1 MVRLQNEIPDAVRFQ
16 HDILDRLDRPVTAPV
31 TVPENPIS
39 NDLVNSRPRSAP
51 LPWTTAI
58 TDTVNALW
66 NAMYDR
72 RPVVASALER
82 ELPEVPKGPIP
93 TCDRR
98 ETYVSPVNT
107 VRPDPHVSTVPGRR
121 LWRLDSDTEIDL
133 DQRQTKKPS
142 PELDLRIHPPLRRQ
156 SAIRFP
162 TDPDATLHMAPIRD
176 ECRIPKVEE
185 KNDRSVRVECR
196 PRSSSR
202 RTRKPNDHSYSRVR
216 ESSETRSKER
226 SKKRS
231 KSANLVS
238 RHRESPPDDSSDS
251 SDMEEDQHRD
261 RDRGRNRPRRRGDP
275 SPDGDASGDDS
286 STDGDET
293 ETRTVSKQF
302 RIKLQK
308 FDGTGSWE
316 SWWAHFQNCASYNKW
331 TKRDKL
337 AFIKGAL
344 TDSASQVLCDRPV
357 YHRFPDEV
365 SRRIKESLRWRTT
378 G

>member
-1 MVRLQNEIPDAVRFQ
+1 M
-16 HDILDRLDRPVTAPV
+16 
-31 TVPENPIS
+31 
-39 NDLVNSRPRSAP
+39 
-51 LPWTTAI
+51 
-58 TDTVNALW
+58 
-66 NAMYDR
+66 
-72 RPVVASALER
+72 
-82 ELPEVPKGPIP
+82 
-93 TCDRR
+93 
-98 ETYVSPVNT
+98 
-107 VRPDPHVSTVPGRR
+107 
-121 LWRLDSDTEIDL
+121 
-133 DQRQTKKPS
+133 
-142 PELDLRIHPPLRRQ
+142 
-156 SAIRFP
+156 
-162 TDPDATLHMAPIRD
+162 
-176 ECRIPKVEE
+176 EE

-226 SKKRS
+226 SKTRS
-231 KSANLVS
+231 KSAKS

-251 SDMEEDQHRD
+251 SDMEEDRRRD
-261 RDRGRNRPRRRGDP
+261 RDRRRNRPRRRGDP
-275 SPDGDASGDDS
+275 SPDGDGSGDDS

-293 ETRTVSKQF
+293 ETRTISKHF

-344 TDSASQVLCDRPV
+344 TGSASQVLWDTDRSITDSLTKLVEVLKSRYGGERQAEKHRAELQLRCRKTDETLSDLHHDIRRLTVLAYPKLSAEAREEIACDRFTDALGDPDFALKV
-357 YHRFPDEV
+357 KERAPKSLDEALCIALRLEAWAKSVKRDRPEDDRPDRSDRGRQKVRFAAKPETPKKTCV
-365 SRRIKESLRWRTT
+365 LN